1 MKYTELDDNEEF
13 YRKVEYYNKA
23 RIILSRKDIPNT
35 DVNQAVKDLEKAL
48 ELDNKFIDA
57 LFEMA
62 AAQKKLGEYHKALE
76 YLEKLL
82 EIEPQAVN
90 AKALKQLILQKY
102 IVKNDKH
109 CLW

>member
-1 MKYTELDDNEEF
+1 MTDA
-13 YRKVEYYNKA
+13 YYNKA
-23 RIILSRKDIPNT
+23 RIILSRKDIPNP

-57 LFEMA
+57 LFAMA
-62 AAQKKLGEYHKALE
+62 AAQKKLGKYHKALE

-102 IVKNDKH
+102 IVKND
-109 CLW
+109 

>member
-1 MKYTELDDNEEF
+1 
-13 YRKVEYYNKA
+13 
-23 RIILSRKDIPNT
+23 
-35 DVNQAVKDLEKAL
+35 
-48 ELDNKFIDA
+48 
-57 LFEMA
+57 MA

-102 IVKNDKH
+102 IVKND
-109 CLW
+109 